1 MDSFQ
6 VIQNTVRLLRVISE
20 PGGHIVL
27 SGESG
32 NCRQSMV
39 VLLQLHITDFPGH
52 HGDVC
57 ATISNESFLYSLQVR
72 LAAFIYDMKLSILDD
87 NDITNEPSWRR
98 ILRSVVR

>member
-1 MDSFQ
+1 MKKLDSFQ

-39 VLLQLHITDFPGH
+39 KESSSLIEQMS
-52 HGDVC
+52 
-57 ATISNESFLYSLQVR
+57 ISTNDQVR
-72 LAAFIYDMKLSILDD
+72 LAAFIYDMKLSILDN
-87 NDITNEPSWRR
+87 NDITNESSWRR

>member
-39 VLLQLHITDFPGH
+39 KQSASLIEPMS
-52 HGDVC
+52 
-57 ATISNESFLYSLQVR
+57 ISTNDQVR
-72 LAAFIYDMKLSILDD
+72 LAAFIYDMKLSILDN
-87 NDITNEPSWRR
+87 NDITNESSWRR

>member
-1 MDSFQ
+1 MKKLDSFQ

-39 VLLQLHITDFPGH
+39 KESSSLSLIEHIEQMP
-52 HGDVC
+52 
-57 ATISNESFLYSLQVR
+57 ISTNDQVR
-72 LAAFIYDMKLSILDD
+72 LAAFIYDMKLSILDN
-87 NDITNEPSWRR
+87 NDITNESSWRR

>member
-1 MDSFQ
+1 MKKLDSFQ

-39 VLLQLHITDFPGH
+39 KQSASLIEQMP
-52 HGDVC
+52 
-57 ATISNESFLYSLQVR
+57 ISTNDQVR
-72 LAAFIYDMKLSILDD
+72 LAAFIYDMKLSILDN
-87 NDITNEPSWRR
+87 NDITNESSWRR